1 MFPLRLNRGV
11 EVLKIMKK
19 QPFRFSPRYLA
30 IFFMALIA
38 FSCKSKKVVT
48 DGSLDENLS
57 AKAIIR
63 SHYQNAI
70 DFKTLSGKMRIDYSD
85 GDDAQGVSVSLR
97 MEKDKAIWISAP
109 FGVVKAYITP
119 GRVTFYNKLQNEYF
133 DGDFAYLSKYVGVE
147 LDFEQVQNLLMGQ
160 ALLDLKPAKYDA
172 SVTGENYQLKPKK
185 AMELFKVLFQ
195 VNPKNFRMA
204 SQQLSQPLKEAV
216 VANQLFR
223 LRADRQVP
231 ASPKNSGGRHR
242 QREERSTI
250 DIAYR
255 NIEFDRPLNFPYDI
269 PDGYDEIKLKDDAL

>member
-1 MFPLRLNRGV
+1 MAV
-11 EVLKIMKK
+11 IA
-19 QPFRFSPRYLA
+19 LA
-30 IFFMALIA
+30 FLA
-38 FSCKSKKVVT
+38 FSCKSKKLVT
-48 DGSLDENLS
+48 DGSLDEKLS
-57 AKAIIR
+57 AKTIIR

-70 DFKTLSGKMRIDYSD
+70 NFKTLSGKMRIDYSD
-85 GDDAQGVSVSLR
+85 GEDAQGVSVSLR

-133 DGDFAYLSKYVGVE
+133 DGDFAYLSKYVGME

-160 ALLDLKPAKYDA
+160 ALLNLNDGKYDA

-204 SQQLSQPLKEAV
+204 SQQLSQPSKKRLLQINYSEYEQIGKYLLPQKIV
-216 VANQLFR
+216 VAAIDQN
-223 LRADRQVP
+223 
-231 ASPKNSGGRHR
+231 
-242 QREERSTI
+242 ERSTI
-250 DIAYR
+250 DIGYR
-255 NIEFDRPLNFPYDI
+255 NIEFDRSLNFPYDI

>member
-1 MFPLRLNRGV
+1 MKTHLRS
-11 EVLKIMKK
+11 
-19 QPFRFSPRYLA
+19 FPRYLG
-30 IFFMALIA
+30 ILLIILTV
-38 FSCKSKKVVT
+38 FSCKSKKAIT
-48 DGSLDENLS
+48 DGGLDTNLS

-70 DFKTLSGKMRIDYSD
+70 AFKTLSGKMRIDYSD
-85 GDDAQGVSVSLR
+85 GEDAQGVSVSLR

-147 LDFEQVQNLLMGQ
+147 LDFQQMQNLLVGQ
-160 ALLDLKPAKYDA
+160 ALLDLTEAKYDA

-185 AMELFKVLFQ
+185 ALELFKVLFQ

-204 SQQLSQPLKEAV
+204 SQQLSQPLKKRLLQINYSDYEQTGKYLLPQKIAV
-216 VANQLFR
+216 AAIDN
-223 LRADRQVP
+223 
-231 ASPKNSGGRHR
+231 N
-242 QREERSTI
+242 ERSTI
-250 DIAYR
+250 DIEYR
-255 NIEFDRPLNFPYDI
+255 NIEFDRPLNFPYEI